1 MDASR
6 RSMAA
11 AMENKM
17 HDIATP
23 DAGPALI
30 REWIDRAARL
40 HPDKPYIVSV
50 EDGRTITF
58 AEFARLVRR
67 IGSFLDRAGIAA
79 NDRIAL
85 LAGNAI
91 EHIACYVGVMAYGA
105 TIATVHVE
113 MNRRHLGRI
122 LAQLRPKLA
131 LCDDDLIDDADLAAD
146 SSPPPFEAGQ
156 SHVGAALTSPRLR
169 GEVGPLPTPPPIRG
183 RVGRGPGEGA
193 SPQVLSRAS
202 ELAETPPHP
211 IPLPASG
218 EREYQAARPRL
229 DLASLASC
237 VRLGRW
243 DAPAAGTWFA
253 AVAGCDPGGAHI
265 RHTTAGHDGVIFFT
279 SGTTDSPKGVVLSYR
294 EQIGNVAPMA
304 DALGLSA
311 ADRIYDFRSFNWA
324 SAQLFGVLGPLCRGA
339 TLVMRKKFSATRFFD
354 DIGTHG
360 VTVAAG
366 NPTTINMLLGTA
378 RTIRDGELPTL
389 RFMTSSSAPL
399 SEPEWRRFEERFGIP
414 VAQSYGSSETAWI
427 AINPGRDR
435 RFGTVGRPLAYQR
448 LAIVDA
454 AGRKLPP
461 GEIGEIEVG
470 AWDDNEYRY
479 LGENGAARMNSRGR
493 MRTGDIGYV
502 DADGF
507 LHLTGREKDLII
519 RGGVNI
525 SPAEIDAVLMQRSE
539 IAEAATI
546 GVPDATWGE
555 EVVSYV
561 TLRPGDPFVP
571 DELMRHCAAQLP
583 PLKAP
588 KQILLRQALPKNA
601 RGKLDRKA
609 LVEEWTQGKSP
620 QDP

>member
-1 MDASR
+1 
-6 RSMAA
+6 
-11 AMENKM
+11 M
-17 HDIATP
+17 HDLATP
-23 DAGPALI
+23 DAGPELI
-30 REWIDRAARL
+30 TEWIDRAARL
-40 HPDKPYIVSV
+40 HPDKPYIVAV

-58 AEFARLVRR
+58 AEFACLVRR
-67 IGSFLDRAGIAA
+67 IGSSLDRAGIRT

-85 LAGNAI
+85 LAGNSI
-91 EHIACYVGVMAYGA
+91 EHVACYVGVMAHGA
-105 TIATVHVE
+105 TICTVHVE
-113 MNRRHLGRI
+113 MNRRHLGHV
-122 LAQLRPKLA
+122 LAQLRPGLV
-131 LCDDDLIDDADLAAD
+131 LCDDDFR
-146 SSPPPFEAGQ
+146 FE
-156 SHVGAALTSPRLR
+156 L
-169 GEVGPLPTPPPIRG
+169 GER
-183 RVGRGPGEGA
+183 
-193 SPQVLSRAS
+193 
-202 ELAETPPHP
+202 PPHP

-218 EREYQAARPRL
+218 EREHGAARPQTIALPTRGQGS
-229 DLASLASC
+229 ATC
-237 VRLGRW
+237 VPLGRW

-253 AVAGCDPGGAHI
+253 AVAGCDPGGV
-265 RHTTAGHDGVIFFT
+265 RTPQTTAGHDGVIFFT
-279 SGTTDSPKGVVLSYR
+279 SGTTDRPKGVVLTYR
-294 EQIGNVAPMA
+294 EQIGNVTPMA
-304 DALGLSA
+304 DALDISA

-354 DIGTHG
+354 DIRTHG

-366 NPTTINMLLGTA
+366 NPTTINMLLGA
-378 RTIRDGELPTL
+378 GHTIRAGETPTL

-414 VAQSYGSSETAWI
+414 VAQCYGSSETAWI

-448 LAIVDA
+448 LAVVDA

-479 LGENGAARMNSRGR
+479 LGENGARRVNSRGR
-493 MRTGDIGYV
+493 IRTGDIGYL

-525 SPAEIDAVLMQRSE
+525 SPAEIDGVLMQRVE

-546 GVPDATWGE
+546 GVPDAMWGE

-561 TLRPGDPFVP
+561 TVRPGEPFLP
-571 DELMRHCAAQLP
+571 GEFMRHCAAQLP
-583 PLKAP
+583 PFKAP
-588 KQILLRQALPKNA
+588 KQILLCEALPKNA

-609 LVEEWTQGKSP
+609 LVEEWMQAKSP
-620 QDP
+620 